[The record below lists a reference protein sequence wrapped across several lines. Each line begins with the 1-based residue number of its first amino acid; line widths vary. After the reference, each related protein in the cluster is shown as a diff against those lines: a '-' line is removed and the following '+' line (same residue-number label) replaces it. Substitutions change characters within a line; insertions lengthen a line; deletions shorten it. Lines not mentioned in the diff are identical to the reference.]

1 MKMKG
6 NSYFLMVIMAIMLV
20 IVGSSLR
27 MDYFK
32 SKLLP
37 ILVGSI
43 VFILAAVALKQ
54 EIFPAKRQAAAGT
67 GLRAGGEVK
76 QTGRAYLTA
85 WAWVIGFFVAIYLIG
100 FIIAIPLFILAYMK
114 SHRIGWA
121 TAVTFAI
128 LTVAFVY
135 GVFDLAVGI
144 NLYPGLIFTL

>member
-1 MKMKG
+1 MKLRG

-54 EIFPAKRQAAAGT
+54 EILPANRQAGAGI

-76 QTGRAYLTA
+76 QTGRAYLIA
-85 WAWVIGFFVAIYLIG
+85 WAWVIGFLIAIYLIG
-100 FIIAIPLFILAYMK
+100 FVIAIPLFILAYMN
-114 SHRIGWA
+114 SHGIGWIK
-121 TAVTFAI
+121 AVIFAI

-135 GVFDLAVGI
+135 GIFDLAVGI
-144 NLYPGLIFTL
+144 NLYPGLLFS